1 MKNLI
6 LTGLLLVSVASL
18 GRDYEYRGRRELEE
32 VGRENREYQERMSKL
47 TPEEYSIA
55 REKLESEREEN
66 IKKYSD
72 FHRELDDMDRGSE
85 NK

>member
-1 MKNLI
+1 MKRLI
-6 LTGLLLVSVASL
+6 LAGLLVVSIASL

-32 VGRENREYQERMSKL
+32 VGRENKEYQERMSKL
-47 TPEEYSIA
+47 APEEYSIA
-55 REKLESEREEN
+55 KENLEKERGEN

-72 FHRELDDMDRGSE
+72 FHRELENMDRGSE